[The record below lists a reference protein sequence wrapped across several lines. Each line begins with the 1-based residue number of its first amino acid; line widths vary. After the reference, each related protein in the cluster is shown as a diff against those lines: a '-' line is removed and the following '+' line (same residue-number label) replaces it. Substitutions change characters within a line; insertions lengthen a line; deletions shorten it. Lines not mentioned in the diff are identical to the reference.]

1 MIECAGSQPR
11 TDERCAPAG
20 AGSRCKFAV
29 LRRYCRVAVPIPM
42 RDKKKPPD
50 VPRQGAEL
58 KDLNA
63 DMLRSRSGC
72 VNGAK
77 EAPGHKRQA
86 RPG

>member
-1 MIECAGSQPR
+1 MNGARLPGQGQGANSQ
-11 TDERCAPAG
+11 
-20 AGSRCKFAV
+20 FW
-29 LRRYCRVAVPIPM
+29 RRYCRVAVPIPM